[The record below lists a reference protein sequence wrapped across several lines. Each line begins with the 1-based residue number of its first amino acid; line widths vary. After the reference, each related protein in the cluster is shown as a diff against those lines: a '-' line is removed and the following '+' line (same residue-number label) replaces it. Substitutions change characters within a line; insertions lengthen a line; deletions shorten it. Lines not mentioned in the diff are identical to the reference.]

1 MIDIQINGAYLHD
14 FSGLDSSSKETID
27 SYKSGLD
34 LVCSRL
40 PETGV
45 TSFIPTL
52 FTSPSS
58 SYPITLPLLKPS
70 LRKGARLLGF
80 HTEGPFLNPLKKGAH
95 QENLMRDAQDGIR
108 TFEKIYGEENLRSL
122 EEGEEFVRIITLAP
136 EMKGVGESIE
146 ELRKR
151 GIKVAIGHR

>member
-1 MIDIQINGAYLHD
+1 M
-14 FSGLDSSSKETID
+14 
-27 SYKSGLD
+27 
-34 LVCSRL
+34 
-40 PETGV
+40 
-45 TSFIPTL
+45 
-52 FTSPSS
+52 
-58 SYPITLPLLKPS
+58 
-70 LRKGARLLGF
+70 
-80 HTEGPFLNPLKKGAH
+80 NPLKKGAH